1 MQDFNT
7 IIDNLLIMAE
17 IYRIKDNENTQK
29 ELFMDEKLEAMET
42 VSVEDALQMEIIVNQ
57 ALIDI
62 LVEKGIFTE
71 QELMNKIEV
80 LKKNQHIISAE

>member
-71 QELMNKIEV
+71 QELMDKIEV

>member
-42 VSVEDALQMEIIVNQ
+42 VRVEDALQMEIIVNQ

-71 QELMNKIEV
+71 QELMDKIEV